1 MPKSIIL
8 FPKLYINNYICTN
21 CHCLLSQ
28 RLLFATEK
36 WTEENK
42 QELDTLISQYLMEN
56 GSDTT
61 TTTTQLEHITLMT
74 RTTEKDQFL
83 LLSTIS
89 NFHWNQ
95 YPSLQ
100 ATSVISKTRSTRYL
114 DHIVFDPDEK
124 QHVPTSPC
132 NCLLHL
138 QMSENNYTSYMNT
151 YIDFLLNQD
160 KEPEGEEMEP
170 TCSHNDQHS
179 KRKRKHAARTVHVH
193 PSAIYK
199 ECGIDMNENINCASE
214 NRNVFTKFKE
224 QLLSEGVIKWRYHTT
239 HKDIVCM
246 NDMDSDTGVLKP
258 NDFVLVTCIKNFSDE
273 NVISCTCEL
282 CNVIRCAGHQEH
294 TILPEEQ
301 ANVYP
306 DTSMTCLHCRF
317 YKYHLV
323 NAHTNIVTKA
333 QNDYTRSELM
343 VSNSLQYMN
352 EGVILLGST
361 LCKSTTKFSAKGEDN
376 HSTHWQIQGAHPACA
391 PLRYPIPSF

>member
-1 MPKSIIL
+1 M
-8 FPKLYINNYICTN
+8 
-21 CHCLLSQ
+21 
-28 RLLFATEK
+28 FATEK

-42 QELDTLISQYLMEN
+42 QLDTLISQYLMEN

-61 TTTTQLEHITLMT
+61 SITTQLEHITLMT
-74 RTTEKDQFL
+74 RTIENDQFL

-95 YPSLQ
+95 YPSIQ
-100 ATSVISKTRSTRYL
+100 ATSVISKTRSTRYS

-124 QHVPTSPC
+124 HHVPTSPC

-138 QMSENNYTSYMNT
+138 KMSESNYISYMNT

-170 TCSHNDQHS
+170 TCSHNDQPP
-179 KRKRKHAARTVHVH
+179 KKKRKHAARTVHVH

-199 ECGIDMNENINCASE
+199 ECGIDMNENINCSSE

-224 QLLSEGVIKWRYHTT
+224 QLLSEGVLKWRYHTT
-239 HKDIVCM
+239 DKDILCM

-258 NDFVLVTCIKNFSDE
+258 NDFVHVTCIKNFSDE
-273 NVISCTCEL
+273 NVLSCTYEIF
-282 CNVIRCAGHQEH
+282 NMIRHAGHQEH
-294 TILPEEQ
+294 RILPEEQ

-323 NAHTNIVTKA
+323 NAHTNLVTKA
-333 QNDYTRSELM
+333 
-343 VSNSLQYMN
+343 
-352 EGVILLGST
+352 
-361 LCKSTTKFSAKGEDN
+361 
-376 HSTHWQIQGAHPACA
+376 
-391 PLRYPIPSF
+391 